1 VALKA
6 ILDGFDPTLWAKSA
20 SGVMQLIKEASTND
34 VTLTDLVGSLGRGLT
49 TVPPPEKQRVGV
61 LNECWK
67 IVTKDQ
73 NLPKYATCAAIWV
86 QLTLTHYQEKHVQ
99 TLLKDLVKHIR
110 AADAATTGSN
120 GSAVLIVNDLEHIV
134 DSITESSLTNFG
146 GVITSS
152 YFMQLLDL
160 FKSDKKTL
168 LLKELLSNFTKTGK
182 ATSDPVIIHTVF
194 DIARQLH
201 YSLDSLSPEDERK
214 QIGDLLCTFVGQ
226 IDFGN
231 DVEQQLKVLVDCRAA
246 FPNLDQVKDRLIY
259 AVVQLAV
266 KAHRLMK
273 GHLTRKT
280 ANFIKACLAYC
291 HITIPSIDA
300 VFTRLQLFQLCGQ
313 LSLVSG
319 FLPQTDTFFKAAI
332 SIVPEIPEFLIDK
345 RNTSTRTPTET
356 MVLPM
361 LKSFLS
367 SMVVVRHS
375 CAWRPVLFYLF
386 SVRFVGSVITP
397 IDN

>member
-1 VALKA
+1 MHRPAFGWLANELGLKGDGSIFKTTVKNYRDYCGDGVALKA

-182 ATSDPVIIHTVF
+182 SSK
-194 DIARQLH
+194 RQF
-201 YSLDSLSPEDERK
+201 LSPPNR
-214 QIGDLLCTFVGQ
+214 
-226 IDFGN
+226 GN
-231 DVEQQLKVLVDCRAA
+231 
-246 FPNLDQVKDRLIY
+246 P
-259 AVVQLAV
+259 
-266 KAHRLMK
+266 
-273 GHLTRKT
+273 
-280 ANFIKACLAYC
+280 
-291 HITIPSIDA
+291 
-300 VFTRLQLFQLCGQ
+300 
-313 LSLVSG
+313 
-319 FLPQTDTFFKAAI
+319 
-332 SIVPEIPEFLIDK
+332 K
-345 RNTSTRTPTET
+345 RSTQH
-356 MVLPM
+356 
-361 LKSFLS
+361 K
-367 SMVVVRHS
+367 
-375 CAWRPVLFYLF
+375 
-386 SVRFVGSVITP
+386 
-397 IDN
+397 